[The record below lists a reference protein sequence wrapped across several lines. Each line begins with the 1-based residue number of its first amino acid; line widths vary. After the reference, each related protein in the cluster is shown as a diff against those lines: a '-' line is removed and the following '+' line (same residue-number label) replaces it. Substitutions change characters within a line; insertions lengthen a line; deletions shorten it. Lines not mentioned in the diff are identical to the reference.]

1 MLLGEGVDKDNSPLR
16 VQTIVTKTK
25 FTVPD
30 SVLANGGKLPPK
42 SEIIEPK
49 QTTKPGP
56 RVKRI
61 KSRDHVNGIKPRPKR
76 LSTHRLSACSVM
88 DHPPSPVMNGF
99 PPTPLESSAFIMPTP
114 KENCFLGHNG
124 MPQAPLLTPP
134 VSPAVGSGMPRNTMM
149 NNSFSQVTYT
159 ALGEKK
165 QQPWGYSMNGE
176 VNPPSEVIDS
186 LVAQHF
192 NNCGFGGFVQ
202 QARYQA
208 PMANEMNNG
217 YDHSPD
223 YVQNCTVNSSH
234 LPYPPM
240 MATANSH
247 YAQVTQGYYMHVA
260 QPEPRNHINHVTTGG
275 EVPMMGS
282 TMVYTEATGMMDDA
296 VGVVEHADENDEFIN
311 MTVHK
316 LFNGDCELEKMDCVD
331 EPGMLPSINSLL
343 TEAAI

>member
-1 MLLGEGVDKDNSPLR
+1 MFLAIGEGVDKDNSPLR

-49 QTTKPGP
+49 QTAKPGT

-61 KSRDHVNGIKPRPKR
+61 KSRDHVNGMKPRPKR

-134 VSPAVGSGMPRNTMM
+134 VSPAVASGMQRNTTM

-208 PMANEMNNG
+208 PMANEMNN
-217 YDHSPD
+217 
-223 YVQNCTVNSSH
+223 VSH
-234 LPYPPM
+234 TLSY
-240 MATANSH
+240 
-247 YAQVTQGYYMHVA
+247 
-260 QPEPRNHINHVTTGG
+260 
-275 EVPMMGS
+275 
-282 TMVYTEATGMMDDA
+282 
-296 VGVVEHADENDEFIN
+296 
-311 MTVHK
+311 
-316 LFNGDCELEKMDCVD
+316 
-331 EPGMLPSINSLL
+331 
-343 TEAAI
+343 